1 MTQLLEIKCIPI
13 KLEFKTQPMK
23 MEISRKQEA
32 SLEIEREKGGLTIT
46 KNKLKTDKIE
56 ISKGPHAVPLR
67 TARKNVQ
74 NAVPI
79 PSAKNDKNP
88 SKIPKREA
96 GITEPIKLRS
106 STAKKDFNKDINE
119 VVMEYKMDKIK
130 FNCSRNEFEVNFIP
144 GSIEYIVSQYPDVEI
159 EYIGDMIYVPPSANP
174 DYEEPE
180 YEQSTTEE

>member
-32 SLEIEREKGGLTIT
+32 NLEIEREKGGLKIT
-46 KNKLKTDKIE
+46 KSKPKTDKIE

-67 TARKNVQ
+67 TAHKNVQ
-74 NAVPI
+74 NAVPTLF
-79 PSAKNDKNP
+79 AKNDKNP

-106 STAKKDFNKDINE
+106 SAVKKDINKDINE

-130 FNCSRNEFEVNFIP
+130 FKYSRNEFEVNFVP

-159 EYIGDMIYVPPSANP
+159 DYIGDMIYVPPSANP

-180 YEQSTTEE
+180 YEQLTAEE